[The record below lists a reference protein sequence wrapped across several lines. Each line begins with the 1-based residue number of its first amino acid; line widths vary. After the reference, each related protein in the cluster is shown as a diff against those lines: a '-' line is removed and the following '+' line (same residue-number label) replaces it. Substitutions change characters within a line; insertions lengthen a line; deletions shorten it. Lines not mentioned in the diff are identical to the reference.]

1 MVFHVEWHAVGILAF
16 MVQFSFQSKSC
27 EQHAAFMGNG
37 LQQCESVMAINGI
50 KFLSPRQEQGRIKSP
65 EVLNINLESAV
76 ISKRSM
82 DLRASEPV
90 ERYTVC
96 GHADNGYGPRV
107 EKCSFLV
114 TGLGW
119 LCRYDVD

>member
-1 MVFHVEWHAVGILAF
+1 MVFHVEWHVVGMLAF

-27 EQHAAFMGNG
+27 EQHAAVMGNG
-37 LQQCESVMAINGI
+37 LQQCESVMAMNGI

-65 EVLNINLESAV
+65 EVLNIDLETAV
-76 ISKRSM
+76 ISKRCM
-82 DLRASEPV
+82 DLRGSEPV
-90 ERYTVC
+90 ECHAVC
-96 GHADNGYGPRV
+96 GHADNNYAPRV

-119 LCRYDVD
+119 LHLLPL